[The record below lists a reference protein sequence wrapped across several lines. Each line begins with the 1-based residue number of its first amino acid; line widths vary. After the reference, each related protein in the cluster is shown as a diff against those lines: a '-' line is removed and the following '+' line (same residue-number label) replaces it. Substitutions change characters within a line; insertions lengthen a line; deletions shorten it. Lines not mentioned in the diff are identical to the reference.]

1 MIMNFLKKVPAGMM
15 IVPLLIGAILNTFCS
30 SILQVGSLTTA
41 TFSNAGAA
49 TAMGIQLVCL
59 GTTLRFNELGSVLK
73 RGGVLL
79 ISKFVAG
86 AVIGIVVGKVF
97 GTDGF
102 LGLSAL
108 AIICAVTNSN
118 GSVYLSLMQSYGD
131 EVDSGAMALLSLN
144 DGPFFTLVAMG
155 ASGLANIP
163 ILSILAAITPIIV
176 GMILGNLDKSFSDFL
191 APAGPILIPFVGLTL
206 GAGIDL
212 SAVIKG
218 GPSGV
223 LLGFMTTFIGGAFIV
238 LCDRKISKRP
248 GYAGWAVATTAGNAV
263 ALRRFSIMGQ
273 AFGVTPTTFSLKI
286 AISRNRLDRKV
297 WLRTSSSAF
306 SEITAGSIGTSLSVS
321 LLRQRRSCPMGT
333 MVSKLDLMLSKVAS
347 NEISAV
353 FNGILKSWQSGKR
366 SHCVSSEIRFCRYR
380 G

>member
-263 ALRRFSIMGQ
+263 AVPAVVGLADKSLEAYVPQATAQVAASVVSQRLLSQLLQTGGHINTDVRSSHLRIRKQQQSSIC
-273 AFGVTPTTFSLKI
+273 KYH
-286 AISRNRLDRKV
+286 
-297 WLRTSSSAF
+297 
-306 SEITAGSIGTSLSVS
+306 
-321 LLRQRRSCPMGT
+321 
-333 MVSKLDLMLSKVAS
+333 
-347 NEISAV
+347 
-353 FNGILKSWQSGKR
+353 ILKNENR
-366 SHCVSSEIRFCRYR
+366 R
-380 G
+380 

>member
-15 IVPLLIGAILNTFCS
+15 IVPLLIGAFLNTFCS
-30 SILQVGSLTTA
+30 SVLQVGSLTTA

-131 EVDSGAMALLSLN
+131 EVDCGAMALLSLN

-191 APAGPILIPFVGLTL
+191 APAGPILIPFVGLADKSLEAYVPQAT
-206 GAGIDL
+206 AQ
-212 SAVIKG
+212 
-218 GPSGV
+218 
-223 LLGFMTTFIGGAFIV
+223 
-238 LCDRKISKRP
+238 
-248 GYAGWAVATTAGNAV
+248 VAASV
-263 ALRRFSIMGQ
+263 
-273 AFGVTPTTFSLKI
+273 V
-286 AISRNRLDRKV
+286 
-297 WLRTSSSAF
+297 
-306 SEITAGSIGTSLSVS
+306 ITAIIVPIVTNWWAHKYG
-321 LLRQRRSCPMGT
+321 CPKFPLEDKKAAT
-333 MVSKLDLMLSKVAS
+333 K
-347 NEISAV
+347 
-353 FNGILKSWQSGKR
+353 
-366 SHCVSSEIRFCRYR
+366 
-380 G
+380 

>member
-1 MIMNFLKKVPAGMM
+1 M

>member
-15 IVPLLIGAILNTFCS
+15 IVPLLIGAFLNTFCS
-30 SILQVGSLTTA
+30 SVLQVGSLTTA

-97 GTDGF
+97 GTNGF

-131 EVDSGAMALLSLN
+131 EVDCGAMALLSLN

-191 APAGPILIPFVGLTL
+191 APAGP
-206 GAGIDL
+206 
-212 SAVIKG
+212 
-218 GPSGV
+218 SGV

-263 ALRRFSIMGQ
+263 AVPAVVGLADKSLEAYVPQ
-273 AFGVTPTTFSLKI
+273 ATAQVAAS
-286 AISRNRLDRKV
+286 V
-297 WLRTSSSAF
+297 V
-306 SEITAGSIGTSLSVS
+306 ITAIIVPIVTNWWAHKYG
-321 LLRQRRSCPMGT
+321 CPKFPLEDKKAAT
-333 MVSKLDLMLSKVAS
+333 K
-347 NEISAV
+347 
-353 FNGILKSWQSGKR
+353 
-366 SHCVSSEIRFCRYR
+366 
-380 G
+380 

>member
-1 MIMNFLKKVPAGMM
+1 
-15 IVPLLIGAILNTFCS
+15 
-30 SILQVGSLTTA
+30 
-41 TFSNAGAA
+41 
-49 TAMGIQLVCL
+49 MGIQLVCL

-97 GTDGF
+97 GTNGF

-131 EVDSGAMALLSLN
+131 EVDCGAMALLSLN

-163 ILSILAAITPIIV
+163 ILSILAAIAPIIV

-263 ALRRFSIMGQ
+263 AVPAVVGLADKSLEAYVPQ
-273 AFGVTPTTFSLKI
+273 ATAQVAAS
-286 AISRNRLDRKV
+286 V
-297 WLRTSSSAF
+297 V
-306 SEITAGSIGTSLSVS
+306 ITAIIVPIVTNWWAHKYG
-321 LLRQRRSCPMGT
+321 CPKFPLEDKKAAT
-333 MVSKLDLMLSKVAS
+333 K
-347 NEISAV
+347 
-353 FNGILKSWQSGKR
+353 
-366 SHCVSSEIRFCRYR
+366 
-380 G
+380 

>member
-131 EVDSGAMALLSLN
+131 EVDCGAMALLSLN

-163 ILSILAAITPIIV
+163 ILSILAAIAPIIV

-263 ALRRFSIMGQ
+263 AVPAVVGLADKSLEAYVPQ
-273 AFGVTPTTFSLKI
+273 ATAQVAIIDEKDTVVVAIEKI
-286 AISRNRLDRKV
+286 NAGDEVIWRDRNGDVQKIKAITDV
-297 WLRTSSSAF
+297 
-306 SEITAGSIGTSLSVS
+306 
-321 LLRQRRSCPMGT
+321 PMYH
-333 MVSKLDLMLSKVAS
+333 KVAIKEMPKGTEVVKYGEHIGLAACDIHVGEHVHVH
-347 NEISAV
+347 NVQNHRE
-353 FNGILKSWQSGKR
+353 NL
-366 SHCVSSEIRFCRYR
+366 
-380 G
+380 

>member
-131 EVDSGAMALLSLN
+131 EVDCGAMALLSLN
-144 DGPFFTLVAMG
+144 DGPFFYTG
-155 ASGLANIP
+155 RNGSFRTCKYSDSFNP
-163 ILSILAAITPIIV
+163 CSNCTDHCWYDPW
-176 GMILGNLDKSFSDFL
+176 KS
-191 APAGPILIPFVGLTL
+191 
-206 GAGIDL
+206 
-212 SAVIKG
+212 
-218 GPSGV
+218 
-223 LLGFMTTFIGGAFIV
+223 
-238 LCDRKISKRP
+238 
-248 GYAGWAVATTAGNAV
+248 
-263 ALRRFSIMGQ
+263 
-273 AFGVTPTTFSLKI
+273 
-286 AISRNRLDRKV
+286 
-297 WLRTSSSAF
+297 
-306 SEITAGSIGTSLSVS
+306 
-321 LLRQRRSCPMGT
+321 
-333 MVSKLDLMLSKVAS
+333 
-347 NEISAV
+347 
-353 FNGILKSWQSGKR
+353 
-366 SHCVSSEIRFCRYR
+366 
-380 G
+380 